1 MPISAQHT
9 RFEYPD
15 YISPLPADDL
25 LKFAQ
30 KKQEMYDEG
39 VVKIQQNIDSYHNL
53 RSSILTDVEKE
64 YFDKS
69 MGNLVKSISSSAG
82 LDFSNKANVQAVLN
96 VGKPLER
103 DQYILTA
110 ISNGKE
116 VSRRQEQL
124 SKMKPGE
131 RSAVNDYFYMKDVN
145 DYMQSGKLGQK
156 IGYGKEYT
164 PYVDLS
170 KDWMEFMKIQKP
182 NQTESFNMQSGM
194 GPAYIEKVSVEGFN
208 TADLAEKFKAFIAT
222 DPNKLRQFQMDAG
235 YSLDQ
240 IGKDNAYQGYVED
253 MQSKATTAAQNAQMF
268 RGEAERLERAYA
280 TTKSPTVKAQLEQ
293 AKQKATYYEQ
303 SRLLAEQKASTTLE
317 DFDLGEYMEI
327 YQDKFATNMGNMYA
341 SQKVSRDLISNEYWK
356 EARADARQMQKINAD
371 RKTAIDINNLNQK
384 VAFQADTS
392 VIKPLLQNFSKVQS
406 SLAIIAEQARQ
417 DGNAGAA
424 SNLNEA
430 VQNFRRA
437 EKATGKDQ
445 LFYIEQAL
453 AKLPKRGIN
462 SKYQNAIS
470 AILSGSEGTDYE
482 STNTRLREDLRNI
495 RTAIDK
501 YGEGEDVNLPVS
513 VNGVFDRTLGG
524 MGSFD
529 FIRNAPNLNNF
540 YIGAADISTSTTDD
554 GSGVTKTSRS
564 VKYSSDIDKK

>member
-9 RFEYPD
+9 KFEYPD
-15 YISPLPADDL
+15 YISPLPADEL
-25 LKFAQ
+25 IKFAS

-39 VVKIQQNIDSYHNL
+39 VAKVQQNIDSYHSL

-69 MGNLVKSISSSAG
+69 MGNLVKAISNSAG

-96 VGKPLER
+96 IGKPLER
-103 DQYILTA
+103 DTNITTA

-116 VSRRQEQL
+116 VARRQEQL

-131 RSAVNDYFYMKDVN
+131 RSVVNDFYYMKDVN

-170 KDWMEFMKIQKP
+170 KDWMEFMKTQKP
-182 NQTESFNMQSGM
+182 NQDESFNMRSAM
-194 GPAYIEKVSVEGFN
+194 GPAYIEKVTVEGYN
-208 TADLAEKFKAFIAT
+208 TTDLANKFKAFIAT

-235 YSLDQ
+235 YSLEQ
-240 IGKDNAYQGYVED
+240 VGKDNAYQGYVED
-253 MQSKATTAAQNAQMF
+253 MQTKAATAGENARMF
-268 RGEAERLERAYA
+268 REEAARLERAYN
-280 TTKSPTVKAQLEQ
+280 TTGSATVKSQLEQ

-384 VAFQADTS
+384 IDFQVDTS
-392 VIKPLLQNFSKVQS
+392 VIKPLLQNAKGIQDAISYMGKMAEASGDGGTANNMKNVTQDMA
-406 SLAIIAEQARQ
+406 LAFT
-417 DGNAGAA
+417 N
-424 SNLNEA
+424 
-430 VQNFRRA
+430 
-437 EKATGKDQ
+437 TGPKQ
-445 LFYIEQAL
+445 LFYLEQAISRL
-453 AKLPKRGIN
+453 QDTKIPFKYKQALVDLFTEGRNDIDFTTLRARMMKDLN
-462 SKYQNAIS
+462 S
-470 AILSGSEGTDYE
+470 
-482 STNTRLREDLRNI
+482 I
-495 RTAIDK
+495 RTKISTVKGDDIYLPA
-501 YGEGEDVNLPVS
+501 GTGGNLS
-513 VNGVFDRTLGG
+513 QTLGG
-524 MGSFD
+524 MSSFN
-529 FIRNAPNLNNF
+529 FVTNAKDLEGF
-540 YIGAADISTSTTDD
+540 YVGAPDISISAKDD
-554 GSGVTKTSRS
+554 ATGITKTT
-564 VKYSSDIDKK
+564 KYSSDIDKK

>member
-9 RFEYPD
+9 KFEYPD
-15 YISPLPADDL
+15 YISPLPADEL
-25 LKFAQ
+25 IKFAS

-39 VVKIQQNIDSYHNL
+39 VAKVQQNIDSYHSL

-69 MGNLVKSISSSAG
+69 MGNLVKAISNSAG
-82 LDFSNKANVQAVLN
+82 LDFSNKANVQSVLN
-96 VGKPLER
+96 IGKPLER
-103 DQYILTA
+103 DQYITTA

-116 VSRRQEQL
+116 VARRQEQL

-131 RSAVNDYFYMKDVN
+131 RSVVNDFYYMKDVN

-170 KDWMEFMKIQKP
+170 KDWMEFMKTQKP
-182 NQTESFNMQSGM
+182 NQDESFNMRSAM
-194 GPAYIEKVSVEGFN
+194 GPAYIEKVTVEGYN
-208 TADLAEKFKAFIAT
+208 TTDLANKFKAFIAT

-235 YSLDQ
+235 YSLEQ
-240 IGKDNAYQGYVED
+240 VGKDNAYQGYVED
-253 MQSKATTAAQNAQMF
+253 MQTKAATAGENARMF
-268 RGEAERLERAYA
+268 KEEAARLERAYN
-280 TTKSPTVKAQLEQ
+280 TTGSATVKSQLEQ

-341 SQKVSRDLISNEYWK
+341 SQKVSRDLITNEYWK
-356 EARADARQMQKINAD
+356 QANEDARQMRKINAD
-371 RKTAIDINNLNQK
+371 RKTAIDLANLTQK
-384 VAFQADTS
+384 VGYQVDTS
-392 VIKPLLQNFSKVQS
+392 AIKPVFQNFDKIAAGLS
-406 SLAIIAEQARQ
+406 IIADQASK
-417 DGNAGAA
+417 DGNSGAT

-430 VQNFRRA
+430 VNNLRRA
-437 EKATGKDQ
+437 QKATGERQ

-462 SKYQNAIS
+462 AKYQQAITS
-470 AILSGSEGTDYE
+470 LLTGMEGLDYE
-482 STNTRLREDLRNI
+482 TTNRKLREDLGKI
-495 RTAIDK
+495 RTGISQNISGA
-501 YGEGEDVNLPVS
+501 NASLPVNVTGAFS
-513 VNGVFDRTLGG
+513 ETVGG
-524 MGSFD
+524 IQSFD
-529 FIRNAPNLNNF
+529 FLRNSANLGNF
-540 YIGAADISTSTTDD
+540 YIGVPDTSITTSDDGTGIIKTSTT
-554 GSGVTKTSRS
+554 T
-564 VKYSSDIDKK
+564 KYSGDIDKK

>member
-9 RFEYPD
+9 KFEYPD

-69 MGNLVKSISSSAG
+69 MGNLVKAISSSAG
-82 LDFSNKANVQAVLN
+82 LDFSNKSNVQAVLN

-103 DQYILTA
+103 DQYLLTA

-131 RSAVNDYFYMKDVN
+131 RSVVNDYFYMKDVN

-170 KDWMEFMKIQKP
+170 KDWMEFMKTQKP
-182 NQTESFNMQSGM
+182 NQNETFNMQSGM
-194 GPAYIEKVSVEGFN
+194 GPAYIEKVTVEGFDA
-208 TADLAEKFKAFIAT
+208 TDLANKFKAFIST

-240 IGKDNAYQGYVED
+240 IGKESAYRGYVED
-253 MQSKATTAAQNAQMF
+253 MQAKSLTAAENAKLFKTETDRLQNA
-268 RGEAERLERAYA
+268 YN
-280 TTKSPTVKAQLEQ
+280 TTKSPTVKAELEK

-303 SRLLAEQKASTTLE
+303 SRLLAEDKASTSFE

-341 SQKVSRDLISNEYWK
+341 TQKVSRDLISNEYWK
-356 EARADARQMQKINAD
+356 EARADARQAQSLQNDLLKEEYKQK
-371 RKTAIDINNLNQK
+371 LENQK
-384 VAFQADTS
+384 
-392 VIKPLLQNFSKVQS
+392 PENLLKKKKELMDMAKVDQ
-406 SLAIIAEQARQ
+406 Q
-417 DGNAGAA
+417 DFFNVPMMFDP
-424 SNLNEA
+424 NTLN
-430 VQNFRRA
+430 
-437 EKATGKDQ
+437 K
-445 LFYIEQAL
+445 
-453 AKLPKRGIN
+453 
-462 SKYQNAIS
+462 
-470 AILSGSEGTDYE
+470 
-482 STNTRLREDLRNI
+482 
-495 RTAIDK
+495 
-501 YGEGEDVNLPVS
+501 
-513 VNGVFDRTLGG
+513 
-524 MGSFD
+524 
-529 FIRNAPNLNNF
+529 
-540 YIGAADISTSTTDD
+540 
-554 GSGVTKTSRS
+554 
-564 VKYSSDIDKK
+564 DIDKLSIAQLIKDPSKVLAVTPMGPQKKTVETFLQYLKGVTDSSSYVVELKNGQTTLVTGENIKDLYVSDLDQIKSIAKSNTVETYSGRRKSSLPF

>member
-9 RFEYPD
+9 KFEYPD
-15 YISPLPADDL
+15 YISPLPADEL

-39 VVKIQQNIDSYHNL
+39 VAKIQQNIDSYHNL

-69 MGNLVKSISSSAG
+69 MGNLVKAISSSAG
-82 LDFSNKANVQAVLN
+82 LDFSNKANVQAVLS

-103 DQYILTA
+103 DQYIITA

-116 VSRRQEQL
+116 VARRQEQL

-156 IGYGKEYT
+156 IGYGKEYI

-170 KDWMEFMKIQKP
+170 KDWMEFMKTQKP
-182 NQTESFNMQSGM
+182 NQSESFTSESGM
-194 GPAYIEKVSVEGFN
+194 GPAYIEKVTVEGFN
-208 TADLAEKFKAFIAT
+208 TAELAEKFKAFIAT

-240 IGKDNAYQGYVED
+240 IGKEGAYEGYVED
-253 MQSKATTAAQNAQMF
+253 MQAKATTAGQNAQMF
-268 RGEAERLERAYA
+268 KAEADRLGKAYA
-280 TTKSPTVKAQLEQ
+280 TTKSATVKAQYEQ

-341 SQKVSRDLISNEYWK
+341 TQKVSRDLISNEYWK
-356 EARADARQMQKINAD
+356 EARADSRMMLKAQLD
-371 RKTAIDINNLNQK
+371 RKTAIDVNNLNQK
-384 VAFQADTS
+384 IGFQVDTS
-392 VIKPLLQNFSKVQS
+392 VIKPLLQNAKGIQNAISYMGEMAKASGDGGTATNMKNVTQD
-406 SLAIIAEQARQ
+406 LALAF
-417 DGNAGAA
+417 NNTGA
-424 SNLNEA
+424 
-430 VQNFRRA
+430 
-437 EKATGKDQ
+437 KQ
-445 LFYIEQAL
+445 LFYIEQAISRL
-453 AKLPKRGIN
+453 QDTKIPFKYKQALVDLFTEGRNDIDFVTLRARMMKDLN
-462 SKYQNAIS
+462 SIRTKIS
-470 AILSGSEGTDYE
+470 AVKGDDAYLPAGTGGNLSQ
-482 STNTRLREDLRNI
+482 
-495 RTAIDK
+495 
-501 YGEGEDVNLPVS
+501 
-513 VNGVFDRTLGG
+513 TLGG
-524 MGSFD
+524 MNSFNFVD
-529 FIRNAPNLNNF
+529 NAKHLDGF
-540 YIGAADISTSTTDD
+540 YVGAPDVSVSAKDD
-554 GSGVTKTSRS
+554 ATGITKTT
-564 VKYSSDIDKK
+564 KYSSDIDKK

>member
-1 MPISAQHT
+1 
-9 RFEYPD
+9 
-15 YISPLPADDL
+15 
-25 LKFAQ
+25 
-30 KKQEMYDEG
+30 
-39 VVKIQQNIDSYHNL
+39 
-53 RSSILTDVEKE
+53 
-64 YFDKS
+64 
-69 MGNLVKSISSSAG
+69 
-82 LDFSNKANVQAVLN
+82 
-96 VGKPLER
+96 
-103 DQYILTA
+103 
-110 ISNGKE
+110 
-116 VSRRQEQL
+116 
-124 SKMKPGE
+124 
-131 RSAVNDYFYMKDVN
+131 
-145 DYMQSGKLGQK
+145 MQSGKLGQK
-156 IGYGKEYT
+156 IGYGKDYT

-170 KDWMEFMKIQKP
+170 KDWMEFMKTQKP
-182 NQTESFNMQSGM
+182 NQNETFNMQSGM
-194 GPAYIEKVSVEGFN
+194 GPAYIEKVTVEGFN

-240 IGKDNAYQGYVED
+240 IGKDNAYTGYVED

-268 RGEAERLERAYA
+268 RNEANRLERAYA
-280 TTKSPTVKAQLEQ
+280 TTKSPTVKSQLEQ

-371 RKTAIDINNLNQK
+371 RQTAIDINNLNQK
-384 VAFQADTS
+384 VSFQADTS

-406 SLAIIAEQARQ
+406 SLAVIAEQARQ

-501 YGEGEDVNLPVS
+501 YGEGEDINLPVS
-513 VNGVFDRTLGG
+513 VNGIFDRTLGG
-524 MGSFD
+524 MTSFD

-554 GSGVTKTSRS
+554 GGTTKTTRS

>member
-9 RFEYPD
+9 KFEYPD

-39 VVKIQQNIDSYHNL
+39 VAKVQQNIDSYHNL

-69 MGNLVKSISSSAG
+69 MGNLVKAISSSAG

-131 RSAVNDYFYMKDVN
+131 RSVVNDYFYMKDVN

-156 IGYGKEYT
+156 IGYGKDYT

-170 KDWMEFMKIQKP
+170 KDWMEFMKTQKP
-182 NQTESFNMQSGM
+182 NQNETFNMQSGM
-194 GPAYIEKVSVEGFN
+194 GPAYIEKVTVEGFN

-240 IGKDNAYQGYVED
+240 IGKDNAYTGYVED

-268 RGEAERLERAYA
+268 RNEANRLERAYA
-280 TTKSPTVKAQLEQ
+280 TTKSPTVKSQLEQ

-371 RKTAIDINNLNQK
+371 RKTAIDLNNLNQK
-384 VAFQADTS
+384 IDFQVDTS
-392 VIKPLLQNFSKVQS
+392 VIKPLLQNAKGIQDAISYMGKMAQESGDGGTANNMKNVTQDMA
-406 SLAIIAEQARQ
+406 LAFT
-417 DGNAGAA
+417 N
-424 SNLNEA
+424 
-430 VQNFRRA
+430 
-437 EKATGKDQ
+437 TGPKQ
-445 LFYIEQAL
+445 LFYLEQAISRL
-453 AKLPKRGIN
+453 QDTKIPFKYKQALVDLFTEGRNDIDFVTLRSRMMKDLN
-462 SKYQNAIS
+462 S
-470 AILSGSEGTDYE
+470 
-482 STNTRLREDLRNI
+482 I
-495 RTAIDK
+495 RTKISTVKGDDIYLPA
-501 YGEGEDVNLPVS
+501 GTGGNLS
-513 VNGVFDRTLGG
+513 QTLGG
-524 MGSFD
+524 MNSFN
-529 FIRNAPNLNNF
+529 FVTNAKDLEGF
-540 YIGAADISTSTTDD
+540 YVGAPDVSISAKDD
-554 GSGVTKTSRS
+554 ATGITKTT
-564 VKYSSDIDKK
+564 KYSSDIDKK